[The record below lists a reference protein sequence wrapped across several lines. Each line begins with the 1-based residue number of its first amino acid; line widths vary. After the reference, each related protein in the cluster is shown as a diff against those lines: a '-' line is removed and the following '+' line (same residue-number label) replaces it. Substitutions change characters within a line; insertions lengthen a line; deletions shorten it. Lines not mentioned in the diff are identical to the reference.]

1 MWYMPIF
8 ILCLTSCSTYE
19 GQVTEVM
26 KCVEV
31 LDSSYEYP
39 EQSKLVVA
47 GKQYFVRQKAIYG
60 VGGKLEK
67 LILYKAEGR
76 IEYNLKDL
84 MNDEAILEYAGISI
98 EQQLRFNGAYL
109 VDGDREMKVNKISND
124 LLQAEKQGEVTLYR
138 IK

>member
-1 MWYMPIF
+1 MWYISIF
-8 ILCLTSCSTYE
+8 IFCLSSCSTHE

-26 KCVEV
+26 KCIEV

-47 GKQYFVRQKAIYG
+47 GKKYFVKQRAIYG
-60 VGGKLEK
+60 LGGKLER
-67 LILYKAEGR
+67 LVLYKSEGQ

-84 MNDEAILEYAGISI
+84 IDDEAILEYAGISI
-98 EQQLRFNGAYL
+98 EQQLSFNGTYL
-109 VDGDREMKVNKISND
+109 VDGDREIKVSKISND